1 MDPAGP
7 MHGSQATP
15 GAARA
20 GRRRAGAREPLTPGG
35 DSRWGWLAPLGTS
48 PIPLTA
54 ENVAVSMSVRWLGGM
69 IVRGRFTD
77 VQGMIHLPTS
87 DDDTL
92 AVTVEIGADSVRT
105 GIRCAII
112 SARAVVPR
120 CGAPSDDH
128 VPRRRRDAPA
138 DAHCG
143 AGLAHDSRNHTD
155 GGAEVLHRGN
165 GYPPRPRRRRHA
177 QSAGLQ
183 RRRPERAQATRST
196 LHGHR
201 RRRTHLHSRGPL
213 GNTSQ
218 CFAVSSRWSPRSP
231 SALLPPIQ
239 LVSTMASR
247 TP

>member
-105 GIRCAII
+105 GISLR
-112 SARAVVPR
+112 
-120 CGAPSDDH
+120 DH
-128 VPRRRRDAPA
+128 
-138 DAHCG
+138 
-143 AGLAHDSRNHTD
+143 
-155 GGAEVLHRGN
+155 
-165 GYPPRPRRRRHA
+165 
-177 QSAGLQ
+177 
-183 RRRPERAQATRST
+183 
-196 LHGHR
+196 
-201 RRRTHLHSRGPL
+201 HLRGPL
-213 GNTSQ
+213 FLDAAHHPTITFRGGDAMRLPTHI
-218 CFAVSSRWSPRSP
+218 AVPGSLTIRGITRTEELRCSIGEMDTRHDLVADVTLNRRAYNVGVPRGLRRLDPLFMVIGDDVRIS
-231 SALLPPIQ
+231 IR
-239 LVSTMASR
+239 LVL
-247 TP
+247 